1 MKSKIRIFFLS
12 FLGRIIIQLIFYF
25 NKIVIKGEKNLIALL
40 QANEPIM
47 VCVWHGRFLFP
58 SWYLRL
64 ITNNI
69 YAIAGKHSDAEIM
82 AQILQ
87 YWGYGLIR
95 GSTKKGGKEVIKE
108 MVTHFKKSGIV
119 AITNDGPKGP
129 PCIAKPGST
138 SIALKNNVKIITVT
152 GSATKC
158 WKINSWDNFLLPKPF
173 GKIQIII
180 SPVMDISKDII
191 NNEVEYVSNFI
202 NKYQKQADDLIKS
215 YINENS

>member
-1 MKSKIRIFFLS
+1 MKSSIKIFFLS

-25 NKIVIKGEKNLIALL
+25 NKVSIKGEKNLIALL
-40 QANEPIM
+40 QSKEPIM

-64 ITNNI
+64 VTKNI
-69 YAIAGKHSDAEIM
+69 HAIAGKHSDAEIM

-108 MVTHFKKSGIV
+108 MATIFKKSGIV

-138 SIALKNNVKIITVT
+138 SIALKHNVKIITIT

-158 WKINSWDNFLLPKPF
+158 WKINSWDSFKLPKPF
-173 GKIQIII
+173 GKVQILI
-180 SPVMDISKDII
+180 SPVMDLSKDLI

-202 NKYQKQADDLIKS
+202 TKYQKEADELIQS
-215 YINENS
+215 YINENT

>member
-64 ITNNI
+64 ITKNI
-69 YAIAGKHSDAEIM
+69 YAIAGKHADAEIM

-95 GSTKKGGKEVIKE
+95 GSTNKGGKEVIKE
-108 MVTHFKKSGIV
+108 MVTHFKQSGIV
-119 AITNDGPKGP
+119 AITNAGPKGP

-138 SIALKNNVKIITVT
+138 AIALKNNVKIITVT
-152 GSATKC
+152 GSALIPGIVFYYQSHLEKF
-158 WKINSWDNFLLPKPF
+158 KLLF
-173 GKIQIII
+173 H
-180 SPVMDISKDII
+180 
-191 NNEVEYVSNFI
+191 
-202 NKYQKQADDLIKS
+202 L
-215 YINENS
+215 